1 MVFFEYGQAEIEH
14 LKGQDKK
21 LGAAIDQIG
30 LIQRGVIPD
39 VFSAL
44 IQSVLSQQ
52 ISTKAAQTVF
62 NRMNTLLNHDL
73 TPQSLKS
80 IGLDAIK
87 GCGMSQRKAGYI
99 LGIAEAS
106 LTGVVDFTMLKT
118 LTDAEIIKKLTALNG
133 VGVWTAEMLLIFS
146 LRRPDVVSF
155 GDLAIRRGMMNL
167 YGLKELP
174 KEIFEKYRESYSPYG
189 SVASFYLWAL
199 SVVNSSN

>member
-80 IGLDAIK
+80 IGVDAIK

-99 LGIAEAS
+99 LGIAEAA
-106 LTGVVDFTMLKT
+106 LTGVIDFTMLNT

-146 LRRPDVVSF
+146 LRRPNVVSF
-155 GDLAIRRGMMNL
+155 GDLAIRRGMMSL

-174 KEIFEKYRESYSPYG
+174 KEIFEQHKASYSPYG
-189 SVASFYLWAL
+189 SVASLYLWAL
-199 SVVNSSN
+199 SAVNSSS